1 MSEVS
6 NWGLA
11 KCKKKI
17 QSKKDH
23 YVKNVYFKEHYWRL
37 NLLRGLP

>member
-17 QSKKDH
+17 QLKKDH
-23 YVKNVYFKEHYWRL
+23 YVIVYFKPR
-37 NLLRGLP
+37 